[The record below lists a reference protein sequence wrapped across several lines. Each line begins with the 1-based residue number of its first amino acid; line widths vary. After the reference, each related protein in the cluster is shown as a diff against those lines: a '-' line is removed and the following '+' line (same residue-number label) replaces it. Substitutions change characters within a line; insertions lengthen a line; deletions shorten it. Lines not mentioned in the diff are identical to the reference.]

1 MDSTINLKVIDLKKV
16 INDFDNEYFNVN
28 NLYEELPKDYN
39 KIKLAGNTKNWI
51 DIFHKNNY
59 IKIIIDKNDFKWI
72 KEANKLSIITGR
84 FSEIYR
90 ENLNDLV
97 YKLKSAYSADSVCS
111 KYINN
116 GVFVRTEHVS
126 LKSGKYGI
134 GPYYNFETIIESIC
148 TTSRTHNA
156 IDDSDE
162 FITIYLMK
170 WIDLNPD
177 KEFRIFVYN
186 NNITG
191 ISIQHIYEYNKWI
204 NSISTSDIELL
215 IKNINNYFNNIFKEK
230 WNKTITS
237 SLVSNYT
244 FDLVLNDQNEFY
256 FIEPN
261 SFGSKYCAG
270 SALFHWITDHEI
282 LYSDNNIEFRY
293 TN

>member
-1 MDSTINLKVIDLKKV
+1 MIKVIDLTKV
-16 INDFDNEYFNVN
+16 VEDIDHEYFNVN
-28 NLYEELPKDYN
+28 NLHEELPKDYN

-59 IKIIIDKNDFKWI
+59 KKIIIDKYDLKWI
-72 KEANKLSIITGR
+72 KEANKLAIITGR

-90 ENLNDLV
+90 DEFNALISS
-97 YKLKSAYSADSVCS
+97 LKCKYS
-111 KYINN
+111 KYLVD

-126 LKSGKYGI
+126 LKSGIHGI

-156 IDDSDE
+156 IDDSDQ
-162 FITIYLMK
+162 FISIYLMK

-177 KEFRIFVYN
+177 KEFRVFVYN

-191 ISIQHIYEYNKWI
+191 ISIQHIYTYNKWI
-204 NSISTSDIELL
+204 NSLSTSQIELL
-215 IKNINNYFNNIFKEK
+215 IQNINNYFNNIFKEK

-237 SLVSNYT
+237 TLVSNYT
-244 FDLVLNDQNEFY
+244 FDLVLNEQKEFY

-261 SFGSKYCAG
+261 PFGAKYSAG
-270 SALFHWITDHEI
+270 SALFHWVNDVGI
-282 LYSDNNIEFRY
+282 LNNDTGDIEFRY

>member
-1 MDSTINLKVIDLKKV
+1 MDSKQTINLNTIKVIDLKKV
-16 INDFDNEYFNVN
+16 MEDIDHEYFNVN
-28 NLYEELPKDYN
+28 NLHKELPKDYN
-39 KIKLAGNTKNWI
+39 KVKLAGNTKNWI

-59 IKIIIDKNDFKWI
+59 IKIIIDKCDLKWI
-72 KEANKLSIITGR
+72 REANKLAIITGR

-90 ENLNDLV
+90 DDLNDLTN
-97 YKLKSAYSADSVCS
+97 KLKSTCS
-111 KYINN
+111 KYLSNS
-116 GVFVRTEHVS
+116 VFVRTEHVS

-162 FITIYLMK
+162 FITIYLIK

-204 NSISTSDIELL
+204 NLSDIKLL
-215 IKNINNYFNNIFKEK
+215 IKNIKEYFNNIFKQK

-237 SLVSNYT
+237 TLVSNYT
-244 FDLVLNDQNEFY
+244 FDLVLNEQNEFY
-256 FIEPN
+256 FIEQN
-261 SFGSKYCAG
+261 SFGAKYCAG
-270 SALFHWITDHEI
+270 SSLFHWVNDVGI
-282 LYSDNNIEFRY
+282 LNNDSGDIEFRY

>member
-1 MDSTINLKVIDLKKV
+1 MNTIKVIDLKKV
-16 INDFDNEYFNVN
+16 VEDVDHEYFNVN
-28 NLYEELPKDYN
+28 NLHEELPNDYN
-39 KIKLAGNTKNWI
+39 KIKLVGNTKNWI
-51 DIFHKNNY
+51 DIFHNNNY
-59 IKIIIDKNDFKWI
+59 KKIIIDKYDLKWI
-72 KEANKLSIITGR
+72 KEANKLAIITGR

-90 ENLNDLV
+90 DEFNALTG
-97 YKLKSAYSADSVCS
+97 KLKCVYG
-111 KYINN
+111 KYVSN

-170 WIDLNPD
+170 WIDLNSD
-177 KEFRIFVYN
+177 KEFRVFVYN
-186 NNITG
+186 NNITA

-204 NSISTSDIELL
+204 NSLSTSDIELL
-215 IKNINNYFNNIFKEK
+215 IKNINNYFNNIFKKK

-237 SLVSNYT
+237 TLVSNYT
-244 FDLVLNDQNEFY
+244 FDLTLNEQNEFY

-261 SFGSKYCAG
+261 SFGAKYCAG
-270 SALFHWITDHEI
+270 SALFHWVNDFDI
-282 LYSDNNIEFRY
+282 LNNDTGDIEFRY

>member
-1 MDSTINLKVIDLKKV
+1 MIKVIDLKKV
-16 INDFDNEYFNVN
+16 IEDIDHEYFNVN

-59 IKIIIDKNDFKWI
+59 TKIIIDKNDLKWI
-72 KEANKLSIITGR
+72 KEANKLAIITGR

-90 ENLNDLV
+90 DDLNDLV
-97 YKLKSAYSADSVCS
+97 YKLQSVYG
-111 KYINN
+111 KNVNN

-156 IDDSDE
+156 VDDSDE
-162 FITIYLMK
+162 CITIYLMK

-191 ISIQHIYEYNKWI
+191 ISIQHIYSYNKWI
-204 NSISTSDIELL
+204 NSLSTSDIELL
-215 IKNINNYFNNIFKEK
+215 IKNIKKYFNNIFKEK

-237 SLVSNYT
+237 TLVSNYT
-244 FDLVLNDQNEFY
+244 FDLVLNKDNEFY

-261 SFGSKYCAG
+261 PFGSKYSAG
-270 SALFHWITDHEI
+270 SALFHWITDHDI
-282 LYSDNNIEFRY
+282 LHSSNDIEFRY